1 MTKTLSDLTYG
12 DILEMHQG
20 NLIAFTPVVCEHG
33 IALGIATA
41 NEAGYHPIPASLYC
55 VEEWNTASEEADR
68 LNTLYGH
75 TDTAAAR
82 VIASSMAAGKLPKTS
97 QEATA

>member
-1 MTKTLSDLTYG
+1 MATFLKCTKAISSPSRLWSV
-12 DILEMHQG
+12 
-20 NLIAFTPVVCEHG
+20 N
-33 IALGIATA
+33 TA
-41 NEAGYHPIPASLYC
+41 GLYC

-97 QEATA
+97 QEAPA